1 MIPKHQSRRL
11 NVTNLDVSTSP
22 NTTASSKASPY
33 QTTSPSLDQIKK
45 DLPRS
50 PIKIYLEYS
59 SNDYLEIYLDYRSND
74 YLEHRSKV
82 YIDYRSND
90 YLEFHL
96 DYRSN
101 DYLDYRSKIYLD
113 YRSIDYLDHRS
124 NIFLDY
130 SSIDYLDYRSN
141 TTPQRLQ
148 DDISD
153 TIEAISIQLAP
164 FSYS

>member
-1 MIPKHQSRRL
+1 LIPKHQSRRL

-74 YLEHRSKV
+74 YL
-82 YIDYRSND
+82 
-90 YLEFHL
+90 
-96 DYRSN
+96 
-101 DYLDYRSKIYLD
+101 DYRSKIYLD